1 MVKVSD
7 LKNLESRFNEHLKLG
22 CSPVAVKLFEKD
34 EHLDKVTKR
43 RPANKIAICQLFGQA
58 RYLNRT
64 LGGTI
69 NELGE
74 CAIGAAAF
82 GLADYPKDV
91 GEGKRMVGIYHATEA
106 IGKKVFAEIPRF
118 KAGTYQAMLAAPLY
132 QCPIDPDIVIFFG
145 NSAQMLRLIHGHVW
159 ETGERLEFS
168 CVGEVVC
175 ADVVVRPMKTG
186 KPSLSIPC
194 NGSRI
199 LSAVQDTELMMG
211 IPFDLMDKTLEG
223 LDATA
228 KGGLRYPPAF
238 QMVYLTPQPPV
249 SHRIGP

>member
-1 MVKVSD
+1 MVKVSSPQ
-7 LKNLESRFNEHLKLG
+7 NLESKFNEHLKLG
-22 CSPVAVKLFEKD
+22 CSPVAVKLFEKAED
-34 EHLDKVTKR
+34 LDKVVKR

-58 RYLNRT
+58 RFLNRM
-64 LGGTI
+64 LSGTI

-74 CAIGAAAF
+74 CVIGAAAF
-82 GLADYPKDV
+82 GFVDYPKDV
-91 GEGKRMVGIYHATEA
+91 GEGKRMVGIYHATEG

-118 KAGTYQAMLAAPLY
+118 KAGTYQAMLAAPLHR
-132 QCPIDPDIVIFFG
+132 CPIDPDVVIFFG

-159 ETGERLEFS
+159 KTGRRLEFS

-175 ADVVVRPMKTG
+175 ADVVVGAMKMG

-211 IPFDLMDKTLEG
+211 IPFKLMDEILEG

-228 KGGLRYPPAF
+228 KGGVRYPPAF

-249 SHRIGP
+249 SHRIGH